1 MNRLQNTDVN
11 LTVGA
16 EDVSAY
22 LAGSLEWNQ
31 ASDVYF
37 NASVEWFCPQSIKKF
52 AVTASAPK
60 IIYPTAS
67 SKTNSANSTNSTNSA
82 NSTNATDDT
91 WAQLRIE
98 NVFFRITKYRNG
110 TNASTESYVLPPP
123 PGPLDSNPGW
133 LGASEEDD
141 ADDKL
146 EDNADDKVED
156 EDDLENNPDKVPGWW
171 VMQFGGSVSVDTLP
185 SISDKKDFFSGAGG
199 GNISIYGFA
208 ETEKLSQLAN
218 NTQITVG
225 RMRCGKMRSA
235 QTTVHEHECVL

>member
-1 MNRLQNTDVN
+1 MENPGRREPSRKVNRLQNTDVN

-52 AVTASAPK
+52 AVTATAPK
-60 IIYPTAS
+60 IVYPTVP
-67 SKTNSANSTNSTNSA
+67 SKTNST

-98 NVFFRITKYRNG
+98 GVFFRLTKYRSG

-133 LGASEEDD
+133 LGASEED
-141 ADDKL
+141 AV
-146 EDNADDKVED
+146 EDEVED

-171 VMQFGGSVSVDTLP
+171 VLQFGGSVSVDTLP

-208 ETEKLSQLAN
+208 ETDSLAHLAN

-225 RMRCGKMRSA
+225 RMRRVKMSVKVPK
-235 QTTVHEHECVL
+235 QLF

>member
-1 MNRLQNTDVN
+1 MN

-52 AVTASAPK
+52 AVTATAPK
-60 IIYPTAS
+60 IIYPTVS
-67 SKTNSANSTNSTNSA
+67 SKTTSSNSTNSTNS
-82 NSTNATDDT
+82 SISNATDDI

-98 NVFFRITKYRNG
+98 SVFFRLTKYRNG
-110 TNASTESYVLPPP
+110 TDASTESYVLPPP
-123 PGPLDSNPGW
+123 PGPSDTNPGW
-133 LGASEEDD
+133 LGLDEGA
-141 ADDKL
+141 ADD
-146 EDNADDKVED
+146 EVEND
-156 EDDLENNPDKVPGWW
+156 EDLANNPDKVPGWW
-171 VMQFGGSVSVDTLP
+171 VLQFGGSVSVDTLP

-208 ETEKLSQLAN
+208 ETDSLAHLAN

-225 RMRCGKMRSA
+225 RMRRVKMRSA
-235 QTTVHEHECVL
+235 QTTIFLK